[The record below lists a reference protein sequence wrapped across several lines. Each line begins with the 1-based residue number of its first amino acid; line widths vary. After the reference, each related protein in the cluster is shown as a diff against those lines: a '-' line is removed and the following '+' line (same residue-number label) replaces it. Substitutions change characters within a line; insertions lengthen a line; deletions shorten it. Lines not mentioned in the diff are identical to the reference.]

1 MTIKFEKETRRL
13 KTMICLSGRL
23 QAKHLEELKTQLE
36 GARSRV
42 ALDLN
47 GVTLVD
53 VEIAGGG
60 QGSAPL
66 VLSARMRPDSRA
78 RCGDTVRLVAAAER
92 LHLFDPMTEEALAWP
107 APRP

>member
-13 KTMICLSGRL
+13 KTMISLSGRL

-36 GARSRV
+36 GARSRI

-53 VEIAGGG
+53 VEIIRFLNACEKNGV
-60 QGSAPL
+60 QLLNCWPYI
-66 VLSARMRPDSRA
+66 REWMSREKG
-78 RCGDTVRLVAAAER
+78 REG
-92 LHLFDPMTEEALAWP
+92 
-107 APRP
+107 